1 MIDEQLARIGE
12 PGRAVVMGV
21 INATPDSFSDGG
33 QFADADAAISF
44 GEQLVRDGAD
54 IIDVGGEST
63 RPGATRVGT
72 DEELSRIVPII
83 SGLTARGIRCSVD
96 TMRAVVAAQAVEA
109 GAELVNDVSGGLAD
123 AAMLTTVSDLGVPIV
138 LMHWRGPSDE
148 MDNFTHYDDVVA
160 EVVLALA
167 ARRDAAVAAGI
178 SPDRIVLDPGL
189 GFAKLASHNW
199 ELLRDLPALS
209 ALNQPVLI
217 GASRKRFLGAVLAG
231 PDGTPRPVGNR
242 DAATHA
248 VSALA
253 AANGAWGVRVHE
265 VAGTLDAVRVARAW
279 REGGAW

>member
-63 RPGATRVGT
+63 RPGAARVGI

-138 LMHWRGPSDE
+138 LMHWRAPSDE

-199 ELLRDLPALS
+199 DLLRDLPALS

>member
-138 LMHWRGPSDE
+138 LMHWRAPSDE

-242 DAATHA
+242 DVATHA

>member
-138 LMHWRGPSDE
+138 LMHWRAPSDE

>member
-1 MIDEQLARIGE
+1 MIDEHLARIGE

-138 LMHWRGPSDE
+138 LMHWRAPSDE

>member
-1 MIDEQLARIGE
+1 MIDEQLARIGQ

-63 RPGATRVGT
+63 RPGAARVGT

-138 LMHWRGPSDE
+138 LMHWRAPSDE

>member
-1 MIDEQLARIGE
+1 VIDEQLARIGE

-138 LMHWRGPSDE
+138 LMHWRAPSDE